1 MGGAAGEKEALNEE
15 KMQFLERELKDT
27 SVRAETAERMCAVLK
42 NTILETENEIN
53 NWVKNAKTSTN
64 RCLSWTTSLM
74 TLRTFA
80 SKQLVVVVAQTVA
93 DRPQRTLS
101 VQKLNYSERKKKM
114 GVADQNPEQI
124 PDHRP
129 RPRHQHQLQHQHQ

>member
-1 MGGAAGEKEALNEE
+1 MGKSTTGL
-15 KMQFLERELKDT
+15 RD
-27 SVRAETAERMCAVLK
+27 
-42 NTILETENEIN
+42 
-53 NWVKNAKTSTN
+53 AKTSTN

-80 SKQLVVVVAQTVA
+80 SKQLAVVVAQTVA

-129 RPRHQHQLQHQHQ
+129 RPRHQHQLQHQHQNLHQNQRLSQPKKNQRRNRMTIGVK